1 MVVCKLHE
9 MDLQEQ
15 LQLKIKQCNLGSAE
29 GISELPALLTELGEM
44 RLAQVL
50 A

>member
-1 MVVCKLHE
+1 MVMCKLRQ

-15 LQLKIKQCNLGSAE
+15 LQSKVKQCNVESAE
-29 GISELPALLTELGEM
+29 GLSELGALLTELGEM